1 MSFLDISGKLGGL
14 KPRLADMG
22 FAAAWYGVPKVPTK
36 LASRVT
42 DAVSARIASRPGS
55 LRQLRLNLRQVVG
68 PGMPEGE
75 LDELVR
81 RGMQSYARYWREV
94 FSILSWDFDDVI
106 ARTEVTGLDTVRGEL
121 AKGKGVVIA
130 LTHSGNWDAA
140 AIQVVHGIPTK
151 MSTVAERLKPESLFT
166 RFKKFREDLGM
177 EVAPLTG
184 GEIPSTAVLQRAL
197 RAGHTITLLGDR
209 DIGGKGIAVEL
220 CGRATTMPSGPA
232 LLAIQTGAALMPL
245 ELGFRPN
252 GWAMTYHDPID
263 IPPVGR
269 LRARVTAA
277 TTQLADVYTGVVQ
290 RNPQDWHMLQP
301 IWPDLVA

>member
-1 MSFLDISGKLGGL
+1 MSFLDISGKLGDL
-14 KPRLADMG
+14 KPRLTDMG

-42 DAVSARIASRPGS
+42 DAVSARIASRPGA
-55 LRQLRLNLRQVVG
+55 LQQLRLNLRQVVG
-68 PGMPEGE
+68 PVLPESE

-106 ARTEVTGLDTVRGEL
+106 ARTEVTGLETMRGEL

-140 AIQVVHGIPTK
+140 AIQVVKGIPTP
-151 MSTVAERLKPESLFT
+151 MSTVAERLKPESLFI
-166 RFKKFREDLGM
+166 RFQKFREALGM

-209 DIGGKGIAVEL
+209 DIGGKGIPVEL

-232 LLAIQTGAALMPL
+232 LMAIQTGAALMPL

-252 GWAMTYHDPID
+252 GWTMTYHDPID
-263 IPPVGR
+263 IPSEGR

-277 TTQLADVYTGVVQ
+277 TTQLADVFTGIVQ